1 MKRRDF
7 IDHAGK
13 LVAMSAIGVTNA
25 ANGFNKTSPMKSQ
38 LSTIRIRNVNSNFE
52 REPMHPYRF
61 KGSVIT
67 EGWQVAAYLE
77 SESGIHKV
85 GIGGQGT
92 LVRFHCIRSA
102 SVAGGNAL
110 MYAMSNRHSRP

>member
-38 LSTIRIRNVNSNFE
+38 LSTIRIRNVN
-52 REPMHPYRF
+52 
-61 KGSVIT
+61 
-67 EGWQVAAYLE
+67 
-77 SESGIHKV
+77 
-85 GIGGQGT
+85 
-92 LVRFHCIRSA
+92 
-102 SVAGGNAL
+102 NAL
-110 MYAMSNRHSRP
+110 TNTNQQP